1 MATNRRALLK
11 GMAAAGAVVASGVT
25 TAEARARK
33 QAPADAI
40 GMLYDATLCIG
51 CKTCVVACK
60 QANGLPPDTS
70 RGDGLWDAPD
80 DLNSKTKNIIKLYKS
95 DGRQSFMKAQCM
107 HCVDPSCI
115 NACMMGSLEK
125 REYGVVT
132 WHGERCTGC
141 RYCGVACPYGI
152 PTYEYDKAFP
162 DVVKCEMCAQR
173 KDKPFNPAC
182 CEVCPVKAVIF
193 GQYADLL
200 VEAKRRLAEHPDRY
214 EPKVFGETDGGG
226 TQVLYLT
233 AAGIPFD
240 KLGLPDLGPEP
251 VPHLQQSIQ
260 HGIYQ
265 GFIAPTALFA
275 VLAGVIWRN
284 RKVAARGEG
293 VDS

>member
-33 QAPADAI
+33 RAPADAI

-60 QANGLPPDTS
+60 KANGLPPDTS
-70 RGDGLWDAPD
+70 RGELWDAAD
-80 DLNSKTKNIIKLYKS
+80 DLNSKTKNIIKLYRGE
-95 DGRQSFMKAQCM
+95 GRESYMKAQCM
-107 HCVDPSCI
+107 HCVDPSCV

-125 REYGVVT
+125 REFGVVT
-132 WHGERCTGC
+132 WLSERCTGC

-152 PTYEYDKAFP
+152 PKYEYDKAFP
-162 DVVKCEMCAQR
+162 DVIKCEMCAQR
-173 KDKPFNPAC
+173 PDKPFSPAC
-182 CEVCPVKAVIF
+182 CEVCPRAAVIS
-193 GQYADLL
+193 GKYADLL
-200 VEAKRRLAEHPDRY
+200 VEAKRRLAEHPERY

-226 TQVLYLT
+226 TQVLYLS
-233 AAGIPFD
+233 AKGIPFG
-240 KLGLPDLGPEP
+240 KLGLPDLGPDP
-251 VPHLQQSIQ
+251 VPELQQTIQ

-265 GFIAPTALFA
+265 GFIAPAALFA

-284 RKVAARGEG
+284 RKVAAKGEG
-293 VDS
+293 VES